1 MTCKCK
7 EKIKLGVKVISDL
20 VTELPKYQHEG
31 DACFDIRIVIPDND
45 SCILRPNDTVI
56 FGTGLVFDIPKG
68 YMLAVYPRSG
78 LGIKHNIVLANLT
91 GIIDSSY
98 TDELKVGLINM
109 GDKNFTLF
117 NGDRVCQGMLVPVQN
132 VEIEQIEEVAVKERG
147 VDSGLGSS
155 GVK

>member
-1 MTCKCK
+1 MSCRCK
-7 EKIKLGVKVISDL
+7 EKVKLGVKVISDL

-45 SCILRPNDTVI
+45 SCILRPNDTVV
-56 FGTGLVFDIPKG
+56 FGTGLIFDIPEG

-98 TDELKVGLINM
+98 TDELRVGLINM

-132 VEIEQIEEVAVKERG
+132 VEIEQVEGIEVKSRG

>member
-7 EKIKLGVKVISDL
+7 NKVKLGVKVISDL

-31 DACFDIRIVIPDND
+31 DACFDIRIVIPDGD
-45 SCILRPNDTVI
+45 FVLKPNETHI

-98 TDELKVGLINM
+98 TDELRVGLINM
-109 GDKNFTLF
+109 GDKVFTLF

-132 VEIEQIEEVAVKERG
+132 VEIEQVEEVNVKERG
-147 VDSGLGSS
+147 TDSGLGSS